1 MRQNSDHRDETLS
14 ASVRKSSWP
23 VLSMLIFTLIA
34 GAMAIMMILDHR
46 NSVNNALETGQCLVG
61 EGAESFLEVLR
72 HFYIMLIAGFLKPV
86 ASNNKFS
93 AAGNAVI
100 RVGLPA
106 TKRRNT

>member
-34 GAMAIMMILDHR
+34 GAMTIMMILDHR
-46 NSVNNALETGQCLVG
+46 NSVNNALETGQCLAV

-72 HFYIMLIAGFLKPV
+72 HFLHHAYRWIFKACG
-86 ASNNKFS
+86 
-93 AAGNAVI
+93 
-100 RVGLPA
+100 
-106 TKRRNT
+106 

>member
-34 GAMAIMMILDHR
+34 GAMAIMMILGHR

-61 EGAESFLEVLR
+61 EGAESLLEMLR
-72 HFYIMLIAGFLKPV
+72 HFLHHAYRWIFKACG
-86 ASNNKFS
+86 
-93 AAGNAVI
+93 
-100 RVGLPA
+100 
-106 TKRRNT
+106 

>member
-14 ASVRKSSWP
+14 AAVRKSSWP

-72 HFYIMLIAGFLKPV
+72 HFLHHAYRWIFKACG
-86 ASNNKFS
+86 
-93 AAGNAVI
+93 
-100 RVGLPA
+100 
-106 TKRRNT
+106 

>member
-23 VLSMLIFTLIA
+23 VLSMLISTLIA

-61 EGAESFLEVLR
+61 EGAESLLEVLR
-72 HFYIMLIAGFLKPV
+72 HFLHHAYRWIFKACG
-86 ASNNKFS
+86 
-93 AAGNAVI
+93 
-100 RVGLPA
+100 
-106 TKRRNT
+106 

>member
-14 ASVRKSSWP
+14 ASVRKISWP

-61 EGAESFLEVLR
+61 EGAESLLEVLR
-72 HFYIMLIAGFLKPV
+72 HFLHHAYRWIFKACG
-86 ASNNKFS
+86 
-93 AAGNAVI
+93 
-100 RVGLPA
+100 
-106 TKRRNT
+106 

>member
-34 GAMAIMMILDHR
+34 GAMTIMMILDHR

-61 EGAESFLEVLR
+61 EGAESLLEMIR
-72 HFYIMLIAGFLKPV
+72 HFLHHAYRWIFKACG
-86 ASNNKFS
+86 
-93 AAGNAVI
+93 
-100 RVGLPA
+100 
-106 TKRRNT
+106 

>member
-34 GAMAIMMILDHR
+34 GVMAIMMILDHR

-61 EGAESFLEVLR
+61 EGAESLLEVLR
-72 HFYIMLIAGFLKPV
+72 HFLHHAYRWIFKACG
-86 ASNNKFS
+86 
-93 AAGNAVI
+93 
-100 RVGLPA
+100 
-106 TKRRNT
+106 

>member
-14 ASVRKSSWP
+14 ASARKSSWP

-61 EGAESFLEVLR
+61 EGAESLLEMLR
-72 HFYIMLIAGFLKPV
+72 HFLHHAYRWIFKACG
-86 ASNNKFS
+86 
-93 AAGNAVI
+93 
-100 RVGLPA
+100 
-106 TKRRNT
+106 

>member
-14 ASVRKSSWP
+14 ASVRKSSRP

-61 EGAESFLEVLR
+61 EGAESLLEMLR
-72 HFYIMLIAGFLKPV
+72 HFLHHAYRWIFKACG
-86 ASNNKFS
+86 
-93 AAGNAVI
+93 
-100 RVGLPA
+100 
-106 TKRRNT
+106 

>member
-1 MRQNSDHRDETLS
+1 MRKNSDHRDETLS

-61 EGAESFLEVLR
+61 EGAESLLEVLR
-72 HFYIMLIAGFLKPV
+72 HFLHHAYRWIFKACG
-86 ASNNKFS
+86 
-93 AAGNAVI
+93 
-100 RVGLPA
+100 
-106 TKRRNT
+106 

>member
-61 EGAESFLEVLR
+61 EGAESLLEMLR
-72 HFYIMLIAGFLKPV
+72 HFLHHAYRWIFKACG
-86 ASNNKFS
+86 
-93 AAGNAVI
+93 
-100 RVGLPA
+100 
-106 TKRRNT
+106 

>member
-46 NSVNNALETGQCLVG
+46 NSVNNALETGQCLLG
-61 EGAESFLEVLR
+61 EGAESLLEVLR
-72 HFYIMLIAGFLKPV
+72 HFLHHAYRWIFKACG
-86 ASNNKFS
+86 
-93 AAGNAVI
+93 
-100 RVGLPA
+100 
-106 TKRRNT
+106 

>member
-1 MRQNSDHRDETLS
+1 MRQTSDHRDETLS

-61 EGAESFLEVLR
+61 EGAESLLEVLR
-72 HFYIMLIAGFLKPV
+72 HFLHHAYRWIFKACG
-86 ASNNKFS
+86 
-93 AAGNAVI
+93 
-100 RVGLPA
+100 
-106 TKRRNT
+106 

>member
-34 GAMAIMMILDHR
+34 GAMTIMMILDHR

-61 EGAESFLEVLR
+61 EGAESLLEVLK
-72 HFYIMLIAGFLKPV
+72 HFLHHAYRWIFKACG
-86 ASNNKFS
+86 
-93 AAGNAVI
+93 
-100 RVGLPA
+100 
-106 TKRRNT
+106 

>member
-1 MRQNSDHRDETLS
+1 MRQTSDHRDETLS

-61 EGAESFLEVLR
+61 EGAESLLEMLR
-72 HFYIMLIAGFLKPV
+72 HFLHHAYRWIFKACG
-86 ASNNKFS
+86 
-93 AAGNAVI
+93 
-100 RVGLPA
+100 
-106 TKRRNT
+106 

>member
-61 EGAESFLEVLR
+61 EGAESLLEVLR
-72 HFYIMLIAGFLKPV
+72 HFLHHAYRWIFKACG
-86 ASNNKFS
+86 
-93 AAGNAVI
+93 
-100 RVGLPA
+100 
-106 TKRRNT
+106 